1 MREFKGKV
9 AAVTGAA
16 SGIGLA
22 AAKAFAAEGM
32 SVALMDVRS
41 DELEAAAEAVRAV
54 GGRVLA
60 VPTDVSDAASVEAAA
75 DRIES
80 TLGTVNL
87 VMNNAAVFIR
97 GPLIETV
104 EDDVWDWLL
113 GVNLYGVIHGIRAF
127 VPRMRANGEPG
138 HVINTASIAGFCVG
152 DRRNG
157 VYGTSKFAIVGVSEA
172 LAHDLK
178 GTRIGVSVVAPAAVS
193 TDFYLTSA
201 RHRGDLGGPN
211 LFPTTPPDTAAG
223 MSPDEVAR
231 RIVAGVAADQFY
243 IFTHSETRALVEERH
258 ARLMAAYDFMERW
271 EREDAPA
278 GG

>member
-1 MREFKGKV
+1 MRDFKGKV
-9 AAVTGAA
+9 AAITGAA

-22 AAKAFAAEGM
+22 SAKAFAAQGM

-41 DELEAAAEAVRAV
+41 AALEAAVAEVRAL
-54 GGRVLA
+54 GGRALA

-75 DRIES
+75 ERIES
-80 TLGTVNL
+80 AFGGVNL

-127 VPRMRANGEPG
+127 VPRLRANGEPG
-138 HVINTASIAGFCVG
+138 HVINTASIAGFYVG

-178 GTRIGVSVVAPAAVS
+178 GTRIGVSVVAPAGVS

-201 RHRGDLGGPN
+201 EHRGDLGGPN
-211 LFPTTPPDTAAG
+211 QFPTTPPDTAAG

-231 RIVAGVAADQFY
+231 RVVAGVAAGQFY
-243 IFTHSETRALVEERH
+243 IFTHTETRAMVQERH
-258 ARLMAAYDFMERW
+258 ARLMAAYDFMEGW
-271 EREDAPA
+271 ERGQPS
-278 GG
+278 